1 MANLKS
7 RIDKL
12 ETKAGGGADAAKAIH
27 ELARKSKEEG
37 EALKAWRA
45 KHGYSEEE
53 AAKELGV
60 EHDPARPYA
69 HGSYRPMESGA
80 LTNSIRAVIGIKPIE
95 PLSADD
101 EISSSNR
108 VRKRHIRNGVVNAE
122 LLSPAEEKWIHSH
135 YAREMQEYEAAMKV
149 WEENHGKH

>member
-7 RIDKL
+7 SIDKL
-12 ETKAGGGADAAKAIH
+12 ETNAGGGADAAKAIH

-45 KHGYSEEE
+45 KKGHSEEE
-53 AAKELGV
+53 AAQELGV

-80 LTNSIRAVIGIKPIE
+80 LTNSVRAVIGIKPIE
-95 PLSADD
+95 PLRADD
-101 EISSSNR
+101 EISSRNR
-108 VRKRHIRNGVVNAE
+108 VRQRHISMGLVNAE

-149 WEENHGKH
+149 WEENYGKH